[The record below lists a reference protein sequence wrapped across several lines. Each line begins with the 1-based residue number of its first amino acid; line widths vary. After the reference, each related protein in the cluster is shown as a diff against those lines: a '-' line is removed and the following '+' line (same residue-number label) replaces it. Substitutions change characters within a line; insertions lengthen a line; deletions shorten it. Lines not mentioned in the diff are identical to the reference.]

1 MMPPHW
7 HMSMESL
14 VRAGLPP
21 INSFG
26 LPGIQGP
33 AIIGIHGMGVST
45 PKAAAVAL
53 ATFGLARLLHIPNGI
68 IFITEML
75 SMMDARAWELM
86 TLAPGRTFNT
96 DGAAP
101 NEQVMDAPAQTQHG
115 IYISSY
121 INFSLYGISALYGIY
136 PAGPAYPDN
145 PVYSKTF

>member
-1 MMPPHW
+1 MRPPHW

-33 AIIGIHGMGVST
+33 AIIGIQGMGVST
-45 PKAAAVAL
+45 PKAAAEAL
-53 ATFGLARLLHIPNGI
+53 ATFGFEGLLHIPKGI
-68 IFITEML
+68 IFTMEML
-75 SMMDARAWELM
+75 SMIDARAWELM
-86 TLAPGRTFNT
+86 TLAAGRTFNT

-115 IYISSY
+115 IHVTSY
-121 INFSLYGISALYGIY
+121 IYFSLRQLL
-136 PAGPAYPDN
+136 N
-145 PVYSKTF
+145 CQTH

>member
-1 MMPPHW
+1 MMPPQL
-7 HMSMESL
+7 HMSLEAP

-33 AIIGIHGMGVST
+33 AITGIQGMGVST

-53 ATFGLARLLHIPNGI
+53 ATFGLARLLHMPKGI
-68 IFITEML
+68 IFTMEML
-75 SMMDARAWELM
+75 SMIDARAWELM
-86 TLAPGRTFNT
+86 TLAAGRTFNT

-101 NEQVMDAPAQTQHG
+101 NEQVRNAPAQTQHG

-121 INFSLYGISALYGIY
+121 IIFLSIWNL
-136 PAGPAYPDN
+136 PAGPAFPHS
-145 PVYSKTF
+145 PVYSNTF